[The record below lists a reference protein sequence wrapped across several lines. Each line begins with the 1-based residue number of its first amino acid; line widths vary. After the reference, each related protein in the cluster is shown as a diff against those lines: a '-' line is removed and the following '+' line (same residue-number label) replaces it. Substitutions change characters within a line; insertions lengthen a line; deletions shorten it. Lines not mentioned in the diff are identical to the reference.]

1 MIVEYNTNL
10 SMLKNP
16 KLKLSVVDY
25 WEKFSNVVIRVSLD
39 GSGKRAEYI
48 RSGTDWKII
57 ENNFRF
63 VKNKLPNINLG
74 ISSVFQLTNA
84 LHIPDFYQDWIDKGL
99 LDEEGL
105 HNTFLISLT
114 GPEQLSPHILPKEV
128 KFLVRE
134 KWNRFI
140 DKNLKEEHVNFK
152 RYIND
157 CLDYMDSEDLYKSK
171 KRQFEKFTWYLDKIR
186 KEKFSDIFPELKDY
200 YEC

>member
-1 MIVEYNTNL
+1 MIE
-10 SMLKNP
+10 
-16 KLKLSVVDY
+16 D
-25 WEKFSNVVIRVSLD
+25 
-39 GSGKRAEYI
+39 
-48 RSGTDWKII
+48 
-57 ENNFRF
+57 NFRY
-63 VKNKLPNINLG
+63 VKENLPNVNLG

-114 GPEQLSPHILPKEV
+114 GPEQLSSHILPKNV

-171 KRQFEKFTWYLDKIR
+171 KRQFEKFTWYMDKIR
-186 KEKFSDIFPELKDY
+186 KEDFSKIFPELKDY